1 MSSEAKEISKKLNQ
15 KTDWREWQRAIRQEA
30 SRLGLLQ
37 HYSNVVDNGN
47 ANGIPG
53 GNTTR
58 EENIRQKWRNLKD
71 AIQRSLKG
79 SAQSFVNNRNNN
91 GQVDAMDAGELVVL
105 LRDQG
110 QFNENNRQEQRMK
123 TKALSDGTLKFH
135 NSDQPGDVKS
145 FLSKIRDIMNQAPT
159 VYPPEQGAAEA
170 DQQNGALLQKL
181 PEMFC
186 KNFKD
191 TIARMQEEDNLTF
204 DQIGDRL
211 EKRLATLIEEGTYK
225 IENES
230 FGKAFPVNVEEK
242 TSNKRSRDESEVDE
256 DGKTNDGKIF
266 MSKTALKRFK
276 ANTKKK
282 IAAEVY
288 ASSGDGSGKS
298 GKGSGAKGGLKGA
311 GKKAGGKGNIDTRPV
326 CWICGK
332 PGHKSNQC
340 WNNPQNN
347 NNWNNTYAPSS
358 GHKGKGGKG
367 AGMVHVSQLAQLFQ
381 GLNLNN
387 QQG

>member
-1 MSSEAKEISKKLNQ
+1 MSSDAKEISKKLGQ
-15 KTDWREWQRAIRQEA
+15 KSDWREWQRAIRQEA
-30 SRLGLLQ
+30 GRLGLLQ
-37 HYSNVVDNGN
+37 HYVNVVDNGV
-47 ANGIPG
+47 AHGIPG
-53 GNTTR
+53 GNTNR

-79 SAQSFVNNRNNN
+79 AAQSFVNNRNNN
-91 GQVDAMDAGELVVL
+91 GQVDAMDAGQLVVL

-123 TKALSDGTLKFH
+123 TKALSDGLLKFH
-135 NSDQPGDVKS
+135 NTDQPGDVKS

-159 VYPPEQGAAEA
+159 VFPPEQGVAEA

-181 PEMFC
+181 PQMFC

-230 FGKAFPVNVEEK
+230 FGKAFPVNVQEK
-242 TSNKRSRDESEVDE
+242 TSNKRSRDESDGEE
-256 DGKTNDGKIF
+256 DGKTSDGKIF

-276 ANTKKK
+276 AREKKK
-282 IAAEVY
+282 ITAEVY
-288 ASSGDGSGKS
+288 ASAGH
-298 GKGSGAKGGLKGA
+298 GSGAKGGGKNTKGT
-311 GKKAGGKGNIDTRPV
+311 GKQAGGKGNKDTRPV
-326 CWICGK
+326 CWICNK
-332 PGHKSNQC
+332 PGHKSSQC
-340 WNNPQNN
+340 WNNPQNM
-347 NNWNNTYAPSS
+347 NNWNNTWAHSS

-367 AGMVHVSQLAQLFQ
+367 GMVHISQLAQLFQ
-381 GLNLNN
+381 GLNPNN
-387 QQG
+387 GVNEG